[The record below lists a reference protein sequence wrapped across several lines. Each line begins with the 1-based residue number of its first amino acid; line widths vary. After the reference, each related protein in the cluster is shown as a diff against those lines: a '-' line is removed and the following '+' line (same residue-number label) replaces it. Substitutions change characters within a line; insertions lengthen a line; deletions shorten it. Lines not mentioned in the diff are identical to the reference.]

1 MPFED
6 YEFDIVSTNKVTHHI
21 PDWEQAVIEMIR
33 VLKPGGHFIYADLVY
48 PGWMAGI
55 GKTVA
60 GNRAGFPT
68 AEALDLLLARHELTN
83 IHRSTSPVHYETVC
97 QKLIM

>member
-1 MPFED
+1 
-6 YEFDIVSTNKVTHHI
+6 
-21 PDWEQAVIEMIR
+21 MIR
-33 VLKPGGHFIYADLVY
+33 VLKPGGYFFYADLVY

-68 AEALDLLLARHELTN
+68 TEALDLLLARRRLTN
-83 IHRSTSPVHYETVC
+83 IHRSVSLVHYETIC
-97 QKLIM
+97 QNLIM